1 MNDYELI
8 LVDAD
13 ETLFDFAAAE
23 RSAVERTFSGL
34 DAPVPYEELVSSYH
48 TVNAQLWKEV
58 EEGTMDTRR
67 LRAERFRRLFDR
79 YGMAHSAEEVGE
91 RFIAALSE
99 GHTLLEGAEEFCRRW
114 SARAPILIVTN
125 GIADV
130 QRSRIGR
137 SAVRPF
143 IRDIVISEEV
153 GASKPH
159 PAMFDEAFRLAGRT
173 DRSRVL
179 MIGDSL
185 TSDILGGM
193 RYGIDTCWINP
204 RGVPN
209 TLPEEPTF
217 QVKSIA
223 EISDGMT

>member
-1 MNDYELI
+1 MEQYELI

-13 ETLFDFAAAE
+13 ETLFDFATTE
-23 RSAVERTFSGL
+23 RFAVERVFRGL
-34 DAPVPYEELVSSYH
+34 EAPVPYDELVAAYH
-48 TVNAQLWKEV
+48 RVNKQLWKEV

-67 LRAERFRRLFDR
+67 LRTERFRRLFELHRMD
-79 YGMAHSAEEVGE
+79 HSAEEHGE

-99 GHTLLEGAEEFCRRW
+99 GSALLDGAEEFCRRW
-114 SARAPILIVTN
+114 SAHAPIIIVTN

-143 IRDIVISEEV
+143 ITDIVISEEV

-159 PAMFDEAFRLAGRT
+159 PAMFDAAFRIAGRI

-185 TSDILGGM
+185 ASDIQGAIA
-193 RYGIDTCWINP
+193 YGIDTCWINP
-204 RGVPN
+204 AGLPN
-209 TLPEEPTF
+209 TLAAEPTMT
-217 QVKSIA
+217 VRSIK
-223 EISDGMT
+223 ELL